1 MVHNDIHAFFM
12 LYQHR
17 DPASSKQR
25 ITEYSKQDPATSKH
39 SYHSICGWLASR
51 VYFPGRGRY
60 FRSGLLQLLQQLG
73 I

>member
-25 ITEYSKQDPATSKH
+25 ITEYSKQDPASTAITLSVGGLQAGYTFPAAVATS
-39 SYHSICGWLASR
+39 
-51 VYFPGRGRY
+51 VQDYFS
-60 FRSGLLQLLQQLG
+60 FFSS
-73 I
+73 